1 MVPLKN
7 LNRDCAAR
15 PVSRA
20 IPAHIACRL
29 LGNTL
34 KPCQLDSICRPCE
47 KTGVWLFYSAFLVAF
62 CAAFFVIFW
71 ALRVTRLSKLLGF
84 IGRILLPPFKWLAN
98 CFAAMVHFY
107 RNLPF

>member
-1 MVPLKN
+1 MVLLKK
-7 LNRDCAAR
+7 LNKECASR

-34 KPCQLDSICRPCE
+34 KPCQLDAICRPCGNV
-47 KTGVWLFYSAFLVAF
+47 GVWLFYSTFLVAF
-62 CAAFFVIFW
+62 GVIFFIVFW
-71 ALRVTRLSKLLGF
+71 LLRITRLSKLLNMLAG
-84 IGRILLPPFKWLAN
+84 LALPPIKWLGN
-98 CFAAMVHFY
+98 MFAGMVKFY